1 MLMLWSSVA
10 DSLHSFVQ
18 VFSALF
24 PVINPPGMALFFL
37 ALTRKA
43 GRDRRT
49 ALARRI
55 AFYSLLVIGVSYSIG
70 KFILIF
76 MGISI
81 PVMQVAGGMVLVS
94 AGWRFLNETRAQ
106 DETSVDV
113 GGGSGDLER
122 IAFYPLTMP
131 ITTGPGTIS
140 VAIALGTTL
149 PMRIPVMLG
158 VLVAIVMIATSI
170 YLCYRYSDRIEGA
183 LGQTG
188 SEALSRLFA
197 FILICIGVQI
207 LWDGFSE
214 LWKSL
219 PPR

>member
-1 MLMLWSSVA
+1 MA

-81 PVMQVAGGMVLVS
+81 PVMQVAGGMVLVA
-94 AGWRFLNETRAQ
+94 AGWKFLNETRAQ
-106 DETSVDV
+106 DDTDVDV
-113 GGGSGDLER
+113 GGGSENLES

-149 PMRIPVMLG
+149 PERIPVLLG
-158 VLVAIVMIATSI
+158 ALSAAVAIAAII
-170 YLCYRYSDRIEGA
+170 YFCYRFADRIEGA

-207 LWDGFSE
+207 LWSGVSQ
-214 LWKSL
+214 LWLSL
-219 PPR
+219 PPK